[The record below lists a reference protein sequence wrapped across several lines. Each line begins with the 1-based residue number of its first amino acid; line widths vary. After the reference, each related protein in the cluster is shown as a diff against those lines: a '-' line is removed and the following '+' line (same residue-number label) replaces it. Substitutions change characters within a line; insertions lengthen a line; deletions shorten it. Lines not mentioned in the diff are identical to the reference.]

1 MRGNSHVR
9 CEAGEKVEIISKPYL
24 SLLYQLHNI
33 GVEGVNPWNAFYE
46 TVSEY
51 FGQSNEVVFHFY
63 GNNVPREMDG
73 ERFEKRER
81 FFNALQRHNIQVF
94 HGFSVIDSQNR
105 LLSKGIDVLMSINML
120 DLAREGYEDII
131 LATASSNLVPA
142 IKRIQ
147 ERGVKVR
154 AIVSEN
160 VPAGKLTSAVNYT
173 ISLEEVLGY
182 LPSKNLKW
190 MKESVIA

>member
-1 MRGNSHVR
+1 MTKTAILIDEM
-9 CEAGEKVEIISKPYL
+9 CMM
-24 SLLYQLHNI
+24 YQLHNI

-131 LATASSNLVPA
+131 LATASSNLVA
-142 IKRIQ
+142 YSRAGRECKSHC
-147 ERGVKVR
+147 ERERTCRKVDKC
-154 AIVSEN
+154 
-160 VPAGKLTSAVNYT
+160 GKPHDFS
-173 ISLEEVLGY
+173 
-182 LPSKNLKW
+182 
-190 MKESVIA
+190 